1 MIIFPAIDIK
11 DNKCVRLTQGNFDKV
26 NIYSEDPYLMA
37 KKWVECGAKFIH
49 VVNLNGSRDEVGIND
64 ETLEKIATSVDI
76 PIQVGGGIRDE
87 KRVKELLDLGIN
99 RVIVGTMA
107 IENKNLLKELINK
120 YGQEN
125 IVVSIDAINKNVAT
139 HGWEK
144 LSDIDSVDLCK
155 ELEQIGVKTIV
166 YTDISKDGM
175 LKGPNFDIYKELSQK
190 TSLDIIASG
199 GVTSI
204 DDIKKLRDMN
214 MYGAIIGKALYDK
227 KLDLKEVIDLC

>member
-11 DNKCVRLTQGNFDKV
+11 DNKCVRLTQGDFDKV

-120 YGQEN
+120 YGQEK
-125 IVVSIDAINKNVAT
+125 IVVSIDARNKKVAT
-139 HGWEK
+139 QGWEK